1 MGRVVRR
8 LLLDTHTLLWWWA
21 DDPSLPVAV
30 RDAISDPE
38 STVFVSAAS
47 AWEVATKMRLGRLA
61 AHERAV
67 SRFHELV
74 AADAFGHLPITYR
87 HALQAGGYRVDHNDP
102 FDRMLA
108 AQAELESLDLVTIDA
123 AFEKFPVRTLW

>member
-1 MGRVVRR
+1 MRR

-21 DDPSLPVAV
+21 DDPSLPAAV
-30 RDAISDPE
+30 REAISDPE
-38 STVFVSAAS
+38 STVLVSAAS
-47 AWEVATKMRLGRLA
+47 AWEVATKMRLRRLA
-61 AHERAV
+61 THEHVV

-87 HALQAGGYRVDHNDP
+87 HALRAGSYRVDHSDP

-108 AQAELESLDLVTIDA
+108 AQAELESLDLVTIDT
-123 AFEKFPVRTLW
+123 AFEDFPVRTLW

>member
-1 MGRVVRR
+1 MGRTVRR

-21 DDPSLPVAV
+21 DDPSLPAPV
-30 RDAISDPE
+30 RNAISDPE

-47 AWEVATKMRLGRLA
+47 AWEVATKIRLGRLA
-61 AHERAV
+61 AHERV
-67 SRFHELV
+67 VPRFHELV

-87 HALQAGGYRVDHNDP
+87 HALQAGSYRVDHSDP

>member
-8 LLLDTHTLLWWWA
+8 LLLDTHTLLWWWS
-21 DDPSLPVAV
+21 DDPSLPAAV

-47 AWEVATKMRLGRLA
+47 AWEMATKMRIGRLA
-61 AHERAV
+61 VHERAV
-67 SRFHELV
+67 SHFRELAV
-74 AADAFGHLPITYR
+74 ADAFGHLPITDR
-87 HALQAGGYRVDHNDP
+87 HALQAGSYRVDHNDP

-108 AQAELESLDLVTIDA
+108 AQAELESLDLVTTDV
-123 AFEKFPVRTLW
+123 AFEKFPVHTLW